1 MFRNL
6 NRNTKYFLASTM
18 MYGFSYSVWDLFFNL
33 YILSLG
39 FNNEILGLIRMVT
52 PLAALILGL
61 PLGMLTDRI
70 GRRTSMILG
79 LVIGFGG
86 MILEVHLTQPGWI
99 IFFGLLQGAGIMLYL
114 IAQAPYI
121 MGASKKENQ
130 AMIFSLN
137 FGLMTLAAT
146 IGNLV
151 GGQVPGL
158 LEKWLGLAQGTA
170 VSYRW
175 VITGGIF
182 LAATSLIPI
191 LLMEETGAQ
200 HTANARD
207 IPLKQLLREIAR
219 RPVVR
224 QLGLINLV
232 TGLGAAILVPYFNVF
247 LKARFDISDN
257 LLGLVFSLSSLFV
270 FFGSLLAPWMARVA
284 RSRII
289 PTVFTQ
295 GISLI
300 FLFTLGFV
308 PYLSVAAISLL
319 LRNVLMQSASPLLD
333 NFSMLV
339 SPPEEQGTIASIRGI
354 AWQAGQTAGLVISG
368 VVQSRYGFTPL
379 FINHRL
385 FIRTGCFS
393 DLVPFPSSG
402 KGNIGWPYRKLMP
415 SASA

>member
-1 MFRNL
+1 MSLNL
-6 NRNTKYFLASTM
+6 NKNTKYFLTSTM

-39 FNNEILGLIRMVT
+39 FSNEILGLIRMVT

-61 PLGMLTDRI
+61 PLGLLTDRI

-79 LVIGFGG
+79 LVVGFGG

-121 MGASKKENQ
+121 MSASKKENQ

-158 LEKWLGLAQGTA
+158 LEKWIGLTQGTA
-170 VSYRW
+170 ASYRW
-175 VITGGIF
+175 VISAGIV

-191 LLMEETGAQ
+191 LLMEETGTQSA
-200 HTANARD
+200 ANARD
-207 IPLKQLLREIAR
+207 IPLKQLIRKIASR
-219 RPVVR
+219 RVVR

-232 TGLGAAILVPYFNVF
+232 TGLGAAILIPYFNVF
-247 LKARFDISDN
+247 LKSKFEISDN

-270 FFGSLLAPWMARVA
+270 FFGSLLAPWMAKVS

-289 PTVFTQ
+289 PIVFTQ
-295 GISLI
+295 SISLI

-308 PYLSVAAISLL
+308 PFLFVAAISLL
-319 LRNVLMQSASPLLD
+319 LRNVLMQSVSPLLD
-333 NFSMLV
+333 NFAMLV
-339 SPPEEQGTIASIRGI
+339 SPPEEQGTVASIRGI
-354 AWQAGQTAGLVISG
+354 AWQAGQTAGLFISG
-368 VVQSRYGFTPL
+368 VVQTRYGFTPL
-379 FINHRL
+379 FIT
-385 FIRTGCFS
+385 TGILYALGAFLTWIYFRPLEKELP
-393 DLVPFPSSG
+393 DGLP
-402 KGNIGWPYRKLMP
+402 
-415 SASA
+415 AA